1 MAIEEHLIRTTAR
14 LLEQWLPPDSR
25 TDVSAWR
32 VQVIGGSAPRVFDE
46 DWESPPPLTK
56 ITEYGLFPETFGA
69 DGNRFPI
76 EAELM
81 EFEEGLDYYC
91 GQRASAGRPDEIA
104 AYVIEALTET
114 LEAGSGPLDRRVR
127 PLVGFL
133 AGVLTEW
140 ACEHLLRIHV
150 AAEPGGARL
159 DDELHLL
166 IRDHDGKA
174 CRLSVAP
181 STAVPPVDE
190 PAGLDTRIT
199 WDRTL
204 LSEFLWMNNNNPV
217 GFEVTVEPHGL
228 VLDTSAD
235 ATFRT
240 WKGFKDDD
248 FRLLD
253 GVALATVLAETE
265 QAAANMALSVCL
277 SEDDSSDD
285 PQPPVDQLV
294 IPVLRDL
301 IDTVTKRVSDSDE
314 KPLLVFSSGWP
325 LEFRGEGAQLVLVG
339 PEKVG
344 VIDVDDS
351 C

>member
-1 MAIEEHLIRTTAR
+1 MKEMDMAIEEHLITTTAR
-14 LLEQWLPPDSR
+14 LLEQWLP
-25 TDVSAWR
+25 DVPAWR
-32 VQVIGGSAPRVFDE
+32 VQIISGSAPRVFDE

-56 ITEYGLFPETFGA
+56 VSEYGRFPETFGGA
-69 DGNRFPI
+69 DGNRFPV
-76 EAELM
+76 EAELL

-91 GQRASAGRPDEIA
+91 GQRASAGRPDESA

-150 AAEPGGARL
+150 ATEPGGARL

-166 IRDHDGKA
+166 VRDHDGKA

-181 STAVPPVDE
+181 STAVPA
-190 PAGLDTRIT
+190 AGLDTRTT
-199 WDRTL
+199 WDTTL
-204 LSEFLWMNNNNPV
+204 LSEFLWVNNNNAV
-217 GFEVTVEPHGL
+217 GFEITVEPHGL

-240 WKGFKDDD
+240 WKGVEDDD

-253 GVALATVLAETE
+253 GAALATVLAETE
-265 QAAANMALSVCL
+265 QAAADMALSVCL
-277 SEDDSSDD
+277 SEDDDLDD
-285 PQPPVDQLV
+285 PQPPADQLV

-301 IDTVTKRVSDSDE
+301 IDTLTKRVAGDDE
-314 KPLLVFSSGWP
+314 KPLLAYSNGWP
-325 LEFRGEGAQLVLVG
+325 LEFRGEGARLVLVG
-339 PEKVG
+339 PEQVA

>member
-1 MAIEEHLIRTTAR
+1 MAIEEHLITTTAR

-25 TDVSAWR
+25 TGVPAWR
-32 VQVIGGSAPRVFDE
+32 VQIISGSAPRVFDE
-46 DWESPPPLTK
+46 DWESSPPLTEVS
-56 ITEYGLFPETFGA
+56 EYGRFPETFGA
-69 DGNRFPI
+69 AGDRFPV
-76 EAELM
+76 EAELL
-81 EFEEGLDYYC
+81 EFEEGLDYFC
-91 GQRASAGRPDEIA
+91 GQRASAGRPDEAA

-114 LEAGSGPLDRRVR
+114 LEAGPGPLDRRVR

-133 AGVLTEW
+133 AGVLTQW

-150 AAEPGGARL
+150 AAEPGGDRL

-166 IRDHDGKA
+166 VRDHDGKA

-181 STAVPPVDE
+181 GTTVPASGPDM
-190 PAGLDTRIT
+190 RIT
-199 WDRTL
+199 WDTTL
-204 LSEFLWMNNNNPV
+204 LSEFLWMNNNNAV

-240 WKGFKDDD
+240 WKRFKDDD

-253 GVALATVLAETE
+253 GAALATVLAETE
-265 QAAANMALSVCL
+265 QAAADMALAVCL
-277 SEDDSSDD
+277 SEDDSWDD
-285 PQPPVDQLV
+285 PQPPADQLV

-301 IDTVTKRVSDSDE
+301 IDTLTKRVAGDDGT
-314 KPLLVFSSGWP
+314 PLLAYSSGWP

-339 PEKVG
+339 PELVA